1 MDAKKTLI
9 IGLTGNFLSDQR
21 MQRIAAALDE
31 GAWSPE
37 VYYRAHYKYNK
48 GKALKPISFPYK
60 TQSLNS
66 IFRSGVLFY
75 VSFNVLLFF
84 KLIFKKTSAYY
95 AVDSD
100 TLLAFTLL
108 SKLRSKPLV
117 YDAHEY
123 FAEVP
128 ELNGK
133 TLKKKLWH
141 ALTQWGVK
149 QAKVCIT
156 VGPELAIELQK
167 IYGKPFACVRNVPT
181 LNVET
186 PAPMHDKK
194 TIIYQGAL
202 NAGRELE
209 LLIDAMKELPDYHCL
224 LVGEGDLSHA
234 LRKRAEGYHNIEFA
248 GLLSPADLKKITPNC
263 FAGYNLLDASGSLS
277 YYYSLS
283 NKYFDYMHAA
293 LPSISSELPEYLKL
307 NAAWKCGVCIPNSKE
322 DLIDLLNF
330 WKNNPSEYV
339 KLKENT
345 KFAAQENNWNLEK
358 EVLKNLLTF

>member
-60 TQSLNS
+60 TQSLDT

-75 VSFNVLLFF
+75 LFFNVLLFF

-100 TLLAFTLL
+100 TILAFTLL

-128 ELNGK
+128 ELKGK

-181 LNVET
+181 LIEEM
-186 PAPMHDKK
+186 PAPPQDKK
-194 TIIYQGAL
+194 TIICDYIIFINIAPFAFNWFLFKWNKTL
-202 NAGRELE
+202 N
-209 LLIDAMKELPDYHCL
+209 
-224 LVGEGDLSHA
+224 
-234 LRKRAEGYHNIEFA
+234 NI
-248 GLLSPADLKKITPNC
+248 
-263 FAGYNLLDASGSLS
+263 
-277 YYYSLS
+277 
-283 NKYFDYMHAA
+283 
-293 LPSISSELPEYLKL
+293 
-307 NAAWKCGVCIPNSKE
+307 V
-322 DLIDLLNF
+322 
-330 WKNNPSEYV
+330 
-339 KLKENT
+339 
-345 KFAAQENNWNLEK
+345 
-358 EVLKNLLTF
+358 

>member
-9 IGLTGNFLSDQR
+9 IGLSGNFLSDQR
-21 MQRIAAALDE
+21 MQRIASAVAE
-31 GAWSPE
+31 TTWEPI
-37 VYYRAHYKYNK
+37 VYYRDYYKYKN
-48 GKALKPISFPYK
+48 GKSLKAQSFSYQTHALRSVFK
-60 TQSLNS
+60 
-66 IFRSGVLFY
+66 SGVLFY
-75 VSFNVLLFF
+75 LWFNLLLFF
-84 KLIFKKTSAYY
+84 KLLFKKTQAYY

-108 SKLRSKPLV
+108 SKLHDKPLV

-128 ELNGK
+128 ELKGK

-141 ALTQWGVK
+141 WLTQWGVK

-156 VGPELAIELQK
+156 VGAELALELERV
-167 IYGKPFACVRNVPT
+167 YRKPFACVRNVPT
-181 LNVET
+181 LNAEK
-186 PAPMHDKK
+186 PAPTHDKK

-307 NAAWKCGVCIPNSKE
+307 NAAWECGVCIPNSKE

-330 WKNNPSEYV
+330 WKNNII
-339 KLKENT
+339 
-345 KFAAQENNWNLEK
+345 
-358 EVLKNLLTF
+358 